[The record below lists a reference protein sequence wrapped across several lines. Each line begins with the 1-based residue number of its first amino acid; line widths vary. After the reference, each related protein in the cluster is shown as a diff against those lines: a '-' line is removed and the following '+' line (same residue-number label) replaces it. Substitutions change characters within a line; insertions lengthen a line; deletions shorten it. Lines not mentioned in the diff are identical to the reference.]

1 MEAAGEVCPD
11 FLTLIVSS
19 PRIEAGLRIF
29 IDIQAMFCLFYIPLG
44 AEKDVTGSLTVY
56 GYIDVALSRA

>member
-1 MEAAGEVCPD
+1 MEAAGKVCPD

-29 IDIQAMFCLFYIPLG
+29 IDIQAMFCLFYIPLD

-56 GYIDVALSRA
+56 R